1 MAKSRATDDLT
12 GTLPKNNMTH
22 EPTIAGQPNGPVTKT
37 GQPAHE
43 MSSTLANI
51 KSSYGKD
58 LISAL
63 NNNNTSKI
71 TAVATGNRQESSESN
86 QNEGGVRD
94 EYIED
99 PTKQA
104 RSRLQE
110 ITGKKSITFDD
121 FADYDIDNWCV
132 RNQQTGTYPDSL
144 RQDTAAEPRKQ
155 SK

>member
-1 MAKSRATDDLT
+1 
-12 GTLPKNNMTH
+12 
-22 EPTIAGQPNGPVTKT
+22 
-37 GQPAHE
+37 

-63 NNNNTSKI
+63 NNNNSSKI

-132 RNQQTGTYPDSL
+132 RNRETGTYPDSL
-144 RQDTAAEPRKQ
+144 RQDTAGEPRKPSKPADKPFMPATSMQ
-155 SK
+155 SKSYSLTEKRKREVDEKDIEEPIIEKK